1 MTEPKWPSTPGTILV
16 VDDQDEIRYA
26 RSRVLRKAGLEVVEA
41 ATGAEALESAAR
53 LGPEVAILDV
63 NLPDMSGIEV
73 CRRLKSDPATSSI
86 LVLHLSATSVQNRD
100 RVEGLEAGADN
111 YLIEPVPPEVVVASV
126 KALLRIR
133 RAEQQVRSA
142 AQEWQTT
149 FDCIND
155 AICLTDRQGMV
166 LRVNR
171 AMGTILGRPPEEL
184 AGENWR
190 DLITGADGEAREV
203 IARLLTSRGRETREI
218 PLGDR
223 WFGITVDQVPSSGG
237 AVFILSDITDRRRAR
252 EEARSLLERE
262 KVLRSEAEAA
272 NRTKD
277 EFLATLSHEMR
288 TPLQAMLG
296 WLWLLRTGELDP
308 GASREALDTV
318 ERNARLQARL
328 IEDLLDI
335 SRIITGKLRLEMGPV
350 SLPRVVKMA
359 LEVVQPAAAAR
370 EIEIHTRLDME
381 MAPIA
386 GDANRLQQVIWNLLS
401 NAVKFTPAGGRVEV
415 SLGREEAEAV
425 IRVSDTGKGI
435 SEAFLPYIFDRF
447 RQADSS
453 VSRSHSGLGLGLA
466 IARHLVELHGGSIAG
481 ESGGE
486 GKGATFTV
494 HLPISKIFRFAR
506 PQTEGLDLPARV
518 PSTQRRLAGLTLLA
532 VEDED
537 DARKLLKLALVREGA
552 SVVAVSSARE
562 ALEAFRGSRPD
573 IIVSDIAM
581 PGEDG
586 YSFIRK
592 VREIEPDGARLPAL
606 ALTAYA
612 RDTERNEAML
622 AGFQAHLAKPVD
634 PADLIETLRR
644 LASRK
649 LAAP

>member
-1 MTEPKWPSTPGTILV
+1 MAELKAFPGPSTILV
-16 VDDQDEIRYA
+16 VDDHDEIRYA
-26 RSRVLRKAGLEVVEA
+26 RSRLLRKAGLAVVEA
-41 ATGAEALESAAR
+41 ATGAEALEMAAR
-53 LGPEVAILDV
+53 LEPDVAVLDV
-63 NLPDMSGIEV
+63 NLPDMSGIDV
-73 CRRLKSDPATSSI
+73 CRRLKADPATSSI
-86 LVLHLSATSVQNRD
+86 LVLHVSATSVQNRD

-111 YLIEPVPPEVVVASV
+111 YLIEPVPPEVVIASV

-133 RAEQQVRSA
+133 LAEQEVRSA

-166 LRVNR
+166 LRVNQ
-171 AMGTILGRPPEEL
+171 AMATILGHPSEGL
-184 AGENWR
+184 TGKNWR
-190 DLITGADGEAREV
+190 DILTDAEGEAREV
-203 IARLLTSRGRETREI
+203 IARLLTSSSRETRELPI
-218 PLGDR
+218 GDR
-223 WFGITVDQVPSSGG
+223 WFGVTVDQVPSSGG
-237 AVFILSDITDRRRAR
+237 AVLILSDITEMRKAR

-308 GASREALDTV
+308 AAAGEALDTV

-350 SLPRVVKMA
+350 DLTRVVKMA
-359 LEVVQPAAAAR
+359 LEVVQPAAAAK
-370 EIEIHTRLDME
+370 EIEIHTRLDPQ

-415 SLGREEAEAV
+415 SLQRGESEAV

-435 SEAFLPYIFDRF
+435 SESFLPYIFDRF

-453 VSRSHSGLGLGLA
+453 VSRPHSGLGLGLA
-466 IARHLVELHGGSIAG
+466 IARHLIELHGGSIGG

-486 GKGATFTV
+486 GRGATFTV
-494 HLPISKIFRFAR
+494 HLPISRIFRFAP
-506 PQTEGLDLPARV
+506 PQPEGVDLPALA
-518 PSTQRRLAGLTLLA
+518 PSAQRRLAGLSMLA
-532 VEDED
+532 VEDEA
-537 DARKLLKLALVREGA
+537 DARKLLKLTLMREGA
-552 SVVAVSSARE
+552 SVVAVGTVKE
-562 ALEAFRGSRPD
+562 ALEAFRRSRPD
-573 IIVSDIAM
+573 LIVSDIAM

-592 VREIEPDGARLPAL
+592 VRQMEADGAKLPAL

-612 RDTERNEAML
+612 RDTERSEAMT

-634 PADLIETLRR
+634 PAELIEVLER
-644 LASRK
+644 LASRR